1 MEENF
6 KKTNTNNI
14 VKRLK
19 NIQDD
24 VIHIGNTKRHNLS
37 HFPKLVSLSLSHCHS
52 QISKYES

>member
-24 VIHIGNTKRHNLS
+24 VIHIANTKRHNL
-37 HFPKLVSLSLSHCHS
+37 
-52 QISKYES
+52 